1 MRPEAYPQPMHNP
14 TLSAGLG
21 IHNPPLCPPWRRSFL
36 TLCLLAVVAQSGCA
50 TVVNRKDRESAR
62 IAYDLG
68 ITAFDRGDSRE
79 ALRGLLSAVRLDP
92 TLAEAHNALGLLY
105 HGMGKEAEALVH
117 YEEATRLRPTFSEA
131 FNNKGILLLDMGRYD
146 EAIAAFEVAL
156 QDILY
161 TTPTLAEGN
170 LGWAYYRKGEVA
182 LAKERIGSAVASD
195 PKFCRGY
202 EWLMRIALDA
212 DDGTEAV
219 AQGNRFLRHCA
230 NNKALADVL
239 SADYLRDMNYYLAM
253 GHLKLGHV
261 GEAAALLSKC
271 ADEEDAPPKSP
282 AARCAAA
289 LKPLQAAN

>member
-1 MRPEAYPQPMHNP
+1 
-14 TLSAGLG
+14 
-21 IHNPPLCPPWRRSFL
+21 
-36 TLCLLAVVAQSGCA
+36 
-50 TVVNRKDRESAR
+50 
-62 IAYDLG
+62 LG

-79 ALRGLLSAVRLDP
+79 ALRDLMSAVRLDP
-92 TLAEAHNALGLLY
+92 NLAEAHNALGLVY

-117 YEEATRLRPTFSEA
+117 YEEATRLRPKFSEA

-182 LAKERIGSAVASD
+182 LAKERIGSAIAAD
-195 PKFCRGY
+195 PQFCRGY

-219 AQGNRFLRHCA
+219 AQGNRFMRHCA
-230 NNKALADVL
+230 NNKALSDVL
-239 SADYLRDMNYYLAM
+239 SADYRREMNYYLAM

-261 GEAAALLSKC
+261 GEAAALLTQC
-271 ADEEDAPPKSP
+271 ADQEDAPPKSP

-289 LKPLQAAN
+289 LKPLQAAK

>member
-1 MRPEAYPQPMHNP
+1 MHTPSCRTIASHHTGRHGAPAKRQNRAVG
-14 TLSAGLG
+14 LMLVVVFSA
-21 IHNPPLCPPWRRSFL
+21 S
-36 TLCLLAVVAQSGCA
+36 ACA
-50 TVVNRKDRESAR
+50 TVITRKDRESAR

-68 ITAFDRGDSRE
+68 ITAFDRGESRE
-79 ALRGLLSAVRLDP
+79 ALRDLLSAVRMDP
-92 TLAEAHNALGLLY
+92 QLAEAHNALGLLY

-117 YEEATRLRPTFSEA
+117 YEEATRLRPKFSEA

-182 LAKERIGSAVASD
+182 LAKERIGSAIAAD
-195 PKFCRGY
+195 PQFCRGY

-212 DDGTEAV
+212 DDGEEAV
-219 AQGNRFLRHCA
+219 AQGNRFVRHCA
-230 NNKALADVL
+230 NNKALADSL
-239 SADYLRDMNYYLAM
+239 SVDYRRDMTYYLAM

-261 GEAAALLSKC
+261 GEAVALLQQC
-271 ADEEDAPPKSP
+271 ATQEDAPKNSP
-282 AARCAAA
+282 SARCAAA
-289 LKPLQAAN
+289 LKPLQAAH